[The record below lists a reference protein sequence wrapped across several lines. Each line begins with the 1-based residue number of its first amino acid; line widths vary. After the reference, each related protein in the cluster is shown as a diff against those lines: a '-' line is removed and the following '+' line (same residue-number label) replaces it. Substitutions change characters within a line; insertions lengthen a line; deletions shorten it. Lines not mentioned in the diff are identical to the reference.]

1 MTMIKGQ
8 PIYQGIVTVAAGVGT
23 IPTPVAPASFWTGTA
38 VAIIITSAGAAGELV
53 YDPADT
59 VGHTYEAV
67 ADDAEDFVVGT
78 WRWGQDGEHL
88 PLTLKSGTDGDVGVM
103 IVEVVR

>member
-1 MTMIKGQ
+1 MTMIQGQ
-8 PIYQGIVTVAAGVGT
+8 PLYNDTVTIASGTGT
-23 IPTPVAPASFWTGTA
+23 IPTPSPARSLSPNTG

-67 ADDAEDFVVGT
+67 ADDVEDFVVGA
-78 WRWGQDGEHL
+78 WRWGEDGADL
-88 PLTLKSGTDGDVGVM
+88 PLTLKSGTDGAVGVM
-103 IVEVVR
+103 IVEVIR